1 MKKDRKLPF
10 FSLLI
15 IVATSLCG
23 CPPLEHKIY
32 IRNTTNDTARLTLQY
47 QTENVVDKPTVDV
60 RYTDAVIEISNK
72 TLPNLNRKMVA
83 VGNNNEV
90 KLPIPPKS
98 TLFLSD
104 VINSFYRHGARNMII
119 IQANLADTFQFVY
132 PYRGLENFKRKRD
145 KSYNYFYRTII
156 WHDIE

>member
-1 MKKDRKLPF
+1 MKKNRKAPF

-15 IVATSLCG
+15 VVATGLCG
-23 CPPLEHKIY
+23 CPPLDHKIY
-32 IRNTTNDTARLTLQY
+32 IRNITDDTARLTLQY
-47 QTENVVDKPTVDV
+47 QTENVVDEPTIDV
-60 RYTDAVIEISNK
+60 RYSDAVIQITNK
-72 TLPNLNRKMVA
+72 TLPKLSKKMIA
-83 VGNNNEV
+83 VGDNNEV

-98 TLFLSD
+98 TVFLSD
-104 VINSFYRHGARNMII
+104 VINSFYRHGARTMIVS
-119 IQANLADTFQFVY
+119 QPNRTDTFQFPY